1 MEYYTTPKWNGKTLK
16 ELLWKSLLE
25 KTLRGKIK
33 VQSVANTVGCTECS
47 EHSWL
52 FLKSWERKA
61 CIFIFVCTCF
71 NNTS

>member
-33 VQSVANTVGCTECS
+33 VQSVVNTVGC
-47 EHSWL
+47 
-52 FLKSWERKA
+52 F
-61 CIFIFVCTCF
+61 
-71 NNTS
+71 